1 MRMSNNSNSL
11 SVLDDKISLVS
22 VSIGTFGG
30 YRRATREQI
39 ASLGGNL
46 PACKAI
52 TEGSIK
58 VYKTEALAVFHS
70 IRRNL
75 IRKIARHG
83 VKALGS
89 STVFAFPSAELQE
102 ITAEIASAEQ
112 MFFDERANLD
122 SQYDDIFERH
132 VAENREAEAVIRL
145 RKFDRAEAISKLVF
159 ASSVF
164 RISPLVREGE
174 DAELGVMSIVAG
186 LARQLFEEVA
196 SEMEELAKNQCF
208 VKNARVGQKTL
219 RPLRAVVAKMQGLTF
234 LDDTI
239 DGAIKFVNDT
249 LADLP
254 KQGYIE
260 DTAGAKPF
268 SALRRLVELMSDANE
283 LVNAA
288 SRVKNGIPYVE
299 VLFPRPA
306 PAAPAPVVGQRQ
318 ASMPAQPVSTA
329 LTGDPAGLPPLPIAT
344 AVAAPRPAARRP
356 AVPIF

>member
-1 MRMSNNSNSL
+1 MSNNSTSL

-75 IRKIARHG
+75 IRKLARHG

-112 MFFDERANLD
+112 VFFGERANLD
-122 SQYDDIFERH
+122 SQYDELFEQH
-132 VAENREAEAVIRL
+132 VAENREAESVIRL
-145 RKFDRAEAISKLVF
+145 RKYGRSEAISKLVF
-159 ASSVF
+159 ASCVF
-164 RISPLVREGE
+164 RISPLVREGA
-174 DAELGVMSIVAG
+174 DAEQGVMSIVAG
-186 LARQLFEEVA
+186 LARQLFEEIA
-196 SEMEELAKNQCF
+196 SEMEKLSDNDGFTK
-208 VKNARVGQKTL
+208 KARVGQKSL
-219 RPLRAVVAKMQGLTF
+219 RPLKAVVEKMQGLAF

-239 DGAIKFVNDT
+239 EGAIKLVNDT
-249 LADLP
+249 LAALP
-254 KQGYIE
+254 KEGYIE
-260 DTAGAKPF
+260 DTAGSKPF
-268 SALRRLVELMSDANE
+268 STLRRLVELMSDANE

-299 VLFPRPA
+299 VLFPRSELQA
-306 PAAPAPVVGQRQ
+306 LAPVMEQRQ
-318 ASMPAQPVSTA
+318 ALSPGEALSTPVAS
-329 LTGDPAGLPPLPIAT
+329 DPAGLPPLPIT
-344 AVAAPRPAARRP
+344 TPVVVPRPAAPRP

>member
-1 MRMSNNSNSL
+1 MSNNGTSL

-75 IRKIARHG
+75 FRRLARHG
-83 VKALGS
+83 IKALGS

-102 ITAEIASAEQ
+102 ITAEIASAQ
-112 MFFDERANLD
+112 QSFFDERAILD
-122 SQYDDIFERH
+122 SRFDQLFEEH

-145 RKFDRAEAISKLVF
+145 RKFSRSEAIGKLAF

-174 DAELGVMSIVAG
+174 DGEQGVMSIVAG

-196 SEMEELAKNQCF
+196 SEMEDLARNQCF

-219 RPLRAVVAKMQGLTF
+219 RPLKAVVEKMQGLTF

-239 DGAIKFVNDT
+239 EGAIRLVNDT

-254 KQGYIE
+254 KEGYIE
-260 DTAGAKPF
+260 DTAGNKPF
-268 SALRRLVELMSDANE
+268 STLRRLVELMSDANE

-288 SRVKNGIPYVE
+288 SRVKNGIHHFE

-306 PAAPAPVVGQRQ
+306 PPVPVPGVEQQ
-318 ASMPAQPVSTA
+318 KASMPAQAGSTSP
-329 LTGDPAGLPPLPIAT
+329 TGDPAVLPPLPITT
-344 AVAAPRPAARRP
+344 ALVVPRPAARRP